1 MTAGSLLTDRHTG
14 TWAQEPLGSGLRIF
28 DFLKPSK
35 GFIVGLFSKKS
46 ATRKLYLL
54 TTKFQLLMQRDTE
67 LRARRDAA
75 IFKRFNEM
83 ITSGLQYQQIYC
95 LLEDEFYIS
104 SSTIKQIVLRAM
116 HAHDIQRK

>member
-1 MTAGSLLTDRHTG
+1 
-14 TWAQEPLGSGLRIF
+14 
-28 DFLKPSK
+28 
-35 GFIVGLFSKKS
+35 
-46 ATRKLYLL
+46 
-54 TTKFQLLMQRDTE
+54 MQRDTE

-75 IFKRFNEM
+75 MFKRFNEM
-83 ITSGLQYQQIYC
+83 ITTGLQYQQIYC